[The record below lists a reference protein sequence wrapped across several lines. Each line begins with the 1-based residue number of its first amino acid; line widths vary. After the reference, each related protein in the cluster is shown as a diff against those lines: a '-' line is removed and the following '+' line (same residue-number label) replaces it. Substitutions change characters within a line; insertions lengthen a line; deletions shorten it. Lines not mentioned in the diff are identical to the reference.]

1 MGMRAEEAQA
11 ALRSMTSA
19 RCLPVHLETGIAKSD
34 EAYRL
39 AGKIILVTSLKGD
52 GNLRGDS
59 TEAERVRPDAA

>member
-1 MGMRAEEAQA
+1 M
-11 ALRSMTSA
+11 
-19 RCLPVHLETGIAKSD
+19 PVHLETGIAKSD